1 MVTGNRNILNSI
13 KGVTSVI
20 RLTADEK
27 TTLADRVL
35 PANIL
40 ITNTDG
46 ALYVADGVTAIKD
59 LKPLAV
65 DSETVHRTGD
75 ETIAGVKSFTNDVE
89 FTNVTEEYITGLF
102 E

>member
-59 LKPLAV
+59 LKPLV
-65 DSETVHRTGD
+65 VGGETVHRTGD

-89 FTNVTEEYITGLF
+89 FTNVTEEYISGLF
-102 E
+102 A